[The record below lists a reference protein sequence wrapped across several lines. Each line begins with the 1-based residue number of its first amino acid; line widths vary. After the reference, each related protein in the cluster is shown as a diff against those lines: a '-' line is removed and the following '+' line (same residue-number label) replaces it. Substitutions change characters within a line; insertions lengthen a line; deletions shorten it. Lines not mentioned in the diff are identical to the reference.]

1 MKQNYAVIGL
11 GLFGSSIVNTLLEHD
26 QEVLV
31 IDKSEARVNE
41 FRDTATEAIVADTQN
56 ELALRQLGIGN
67 FDNVFVAIGTDLEAS
82 IMTTMIC
89 EELGVKHLIC
99 KAENARH
106 AKVLEKLGADEV
118 IQPERD
124 MGQRIALH
132 VMEPKILNDLKLK
145 GELSVIE
152 FELTNPKLFNK
163 TLKELNLTNRYR
175 ISMIALSHADEDGAI
190 IPNQSTITKP
200 GDIVTIIG
208 TEKDVEA
215 FEAVATL

>member
-41 FRDTATEAIVADTQN
+41 FRDRATEAIVADTQN
-56 ELALRQLGIGN
+56 ELALNQLGIGN

-89 EELGVKHLIC
+89 EELGVKNLIC

-163 TLKELNLTNRYR
+163 TLKELNLTNRYK
-175 ISMIALSHADEDGAI
+175 ISVIALSHADENGAI

-215 FEAVATL
+215 FEAVATA

>member
-41 FRDTATEAIVADTQN
+41 FRDRATEAIVADTQN
-56 ELALRQLGIGN
+56 ELALNQLGIGN

-89 EELGVKHLIC
+89 EELGVKNLIC

-163 TLKELNLTNRYR
+163 TLKELNLTNRYK
-175 ISMIALSHADEDGAI
+175 ISVIALSHADENGAI

-200 GDIVTIIG
+200 GDIVPIIG

-215 FEAVATL
+215 FEAVATA

>member
-41 FRDTATEAIVADTQN
+41 FRDRATEAIVADTQN
-56 ELALRQLGIGN
+56 ELALTQLGIGN

-89 EELGVKHLIC
+89 EELGVKNLVC

-163 TLKELNLTNRYR
+163 TLKELNLTNRYK
-175 ISMIALSHADEDGAI
+175 ISVIALSHADENGAI

-215 FEAVATL
+215 FEAVATA